1 VSGGRAGATTA
12 RPGEA
17 GGVPPGDG
25 HRPSSSR
32 PAADRGRRLLVF
44 ALVLG
49 SFVGMVDA
57 TIVAVA
63 LQPLTRHFHVSLAA
77 GQAVLGVYLVTITA
91 TLPLLGRLADRY
103 GRRRAYVAGFVVFA
117 LGSVG
122 AALAPGFEWLM
133 VARAVQACG
142 GGMLTA
148 GGLALMA
155 QHAPQ
160 ESTGRSIALLVITQ
174 AVAGLVGP
182 PLGGA
187 LTALWGWQA
196 VFWASAV
203 AAAAGLVTVWRAV
216 PASGR
221 VRDADGVDIG
231 GAIGVAA
238 LLLGIGTGIGSLGAG
253 GTLRS
258 TLVWFGVA
266 AVGATVLLAVEPRAR
281 FPLLDRRLLRPGRFA
296 SASLASFLSTGT
308 LMSCF
313 ALLPFWLEDAHHA
326 SAALAGAAFLPIGV
340 GIGLTSRTGGRLG
353 DKGHTREVTVAGMTL
368 AASGLVLASL
378 GARTDVWPILLLGL
392 LVLGMGNGLFSSP
405 NTAAAIVVAPRS
417 ALGSAS
423 GFLSTA
429 RNAGVVFG
437 LGITGAVYSAIAHN
451 APVSSA
457 DRAAEILFGA
467 AAVVCF
473 GVAGLAARTYRD
485 VDTAVAHSH
494 LAPEELA

>member
-1 VSGGRAGATTA
+1 VASAQ
-12 RPGEA
+12 
-17 GGVPPGDG
+17 
-25 HRPSSSR
+25 
-32 PAADRGRRLLVF
+32 GRRLLVF

-63 LQPLTRHFHVSLAA
+63 LEPMTRHYHVSLAA
-77 GQAVLGVYLVTITA
+77 GQAVLGVYLVTVTA
-91 TLPLLGRLADRY
+91 TLPLLGRLADRF

-117 LGSVG
+117 GGSVL
-122 AALAPGFEWLM
+122 AAVAPGFEWLL

-148 GGLALMA
+148 GSLALMA

-160 ESTGRSIALLVITQ
+160 ASTGRSIALLVITQ
-174 AVAGLVGP
+174 ALAGLVGP

-187 LTALWGWQA
+187 LTAVWGWQA
-196 VFWASAV
+196 VFWAGVV
-203 AAAAGLVTVWRAV
+203 AAGVGVVAVWRAV
-216 PASGR
+216 PVSAPHH
-221 VRDADGVDIG
+221 DAPGVDVV
-231 GAIGVAA
+231 GAVGLAA
-238 LLLGIGTGIGSLGAG
+238 LLLGVGTGIGSLGAG
-253 GTLRS
+253 GSAQAVAL
-258 TLVWFGVA
+258 WFGVA
-266 AVGATVLLAVEPRAR
+266 VFGALVLLIGEPRVR
-281 FPLLDRRLLRPGRFA
+281 HPLLDPRLLRPGRFA
-296 SASLASFLSTGT
+296 AASAASFLSTGT

-313 ALLPFWLEDAHHA
+313 ALLPYWLEDAHGA

-353 DKGHTREVTVAGMTL
+353 DMGRTREVTMAGMTL
-368 AASGLVLASL
+368 AGAGLLMASL
-378 GARTDVWPILLLGL
+378 GARTELWALLVFGL
-392 LVLGMGNGLFSSP
+392 LVLGLGNGLFSSP

-417 ALGSAS
+417 ALGGAS

-451 APVSSA
+451 APTSHA
-457 DRAAEILFGA
+457 DRAAELLFGA

-473 GVAGLAARTYRD
+473 GVAVLAARTYRD
-485 VDTAVAHSH
+485 VDVEVAHSH

>member
-1 VSGGRAGATTA
+1 MTSGARAATA
-12 RPGEA
+12 RPEA
-17 GGVPPGDG
+17 GVVA
-25 HRPSSSR
+25 S
-32 PAADRGRRLLVF
+32 RGRRMLLF

-63 LQPLTRHFHVSLAA
+63 LEPLTHHFHVSLAA
-77 GQAVLGVYLVTITA
+77 GQAVLGVYLVTVTA
-91 TLPLLGRLADRY
+91 SLPLLGRLADRF
-103 GRRRAYVAGFVVFA
+103 GRRRAYVLGFVVFA

-133 VARAVQACG
+133 VSRAVQAAG

-148 GGLALMA
+148 GSLALMA

-174 AVAGLVGP
+174 ALAGLVGP

-187 LTALWGWQA
+187 LTAAWGWQA
-196 VFWASAV
+196 VFWASA
-203 AAAAGLVTVWRAV
+203 AAAGVGIVAVWRAV
-216 PASGR
+216 PPSER
-221 VRDADGVDIG
+221 VGDAPGIDPIG
-231 GAIGVAA
+231 AVGLAA
-238 LLLGIGTGIGSLGAG
+238 LLLGLGTGIGSLAVRGW
-253 GTLRS
+253 S
-258 TLVWFGVA
+258 TVVWFAVA
-266 AVGATVLLAVEPRAR
+266 AAGALVLLIGEPRAR
-281 FPLLDRRLLRPGRFA
+281 HPLLDPRLLRRGRFA

-313 ALLPFWLEDAHHA
+313 ALLPYWLEDAHGA
-326 SAALAGAAFLPIGV
+326 SAALAGAAFLPIGI

-353 DKGHTREVTVAGMTL
+353 DQGRTRDVTMAGMTL
-368 AASGLVLASL
+368 AAAGLFMASL
-378 GARTDVWPILLLGL
+378 GARTDLWALLVFGL

-429 RNAGVVFG
+429 RNAGVIAG
-437 LGITGAVYSAIAHN
+437 LGITGAVYSAMAHN
-451 APVSSA
+451 APASSA
-457 DRAAEILFGA
+457 DRAAELLFGLA
-467 AAVVCF
+467 ALVCF
-473 GVAGLAARTYRD
+473 CVALLAARTYRD
-485 VDTAVAHSH
+485 VDTDVARSH
-494 LAPEELA
+494 LSPDELA

>member
-1 VSGGRAGATTA
+1 M
-12 RPGEA
+12 
-17 GGVPPGDG
+17 
-25 HRPSSSR
+25 
-32 PAADRGRRLLVF
+32 PAGRRMLVL

-63 LQPLTRHFHVSLAA
+63 LDPLTRHFHVALAA
-77 GQAVLGVYLVTITA
+77 GQAVLGVYLVTVTA

-117 LGSVG
+117 AGSVG

-148 GGLALMA
+148 GSLALMA

-196 VFWASAV
+196 VFWASAAV
-203 AAAAGLVTVWRAV
+203 AGIGLLTVWRAV
-216 PASGR
+216 PVSVR
-221 VRDADGVDIG
+221 VADAPGVDLA
-231 GAIGVAA
+231 GAVGLAA
-238 LLLGIGTGIGSLGAG
+238 LLLGAGTGIGSLGVS
-253 GTLRS
+253 GTRAS
-258 TLVWFGVA
+258 SLVWFGVA
-266 AVGATVLLAVEPRAR
+266 LAGALVLLVGEPRAR
-281 FPLLDRRLLRPGRFA
+281 HPLLDPRLLRRGRFA
-296 SASLASFLSTGT
+296 SASVASFLSTGT

-326 SAALAGAAFLPIGV
+326 SAALAGAAFLPIGI
-340 GIGLTSRTGGRLG
+340 GIGATSRTGGRLG
-353 DKGHTREVTVAGMTL
+353 DLGRTREVTMAGMTL
-368 AASGLVLASL
+368 AASGLLFASL
-378 GARTDVWPILLLGL
+378 GARTDVWPLLVFGL

-405 NTAAAIVVAPRS
+405 NTAAAIIVAPRS
-417 ALGSAS
+417 ALASAS

-429 RNAGVVFG
+429 RNAGVIAG
-437 LGITGAVYSAIAHN
+437 LGITGAVYSAMAHN
-451 APVSSA
+451 APAASA
-457 DRAAEILFGA
+457 DRAAELLFGA
-467 AAVVCF
+467 GAVICF
-473 GVAGLAARTYRD
+473 GVAVLAARTYRG
-485 VDTAVAHSH
+485 VDTDVARSH

>member
-1 VSGGRAGATTA
+1 LSGVRAADTA
-12 RPGEA
+12 PA
-17 GGVPPGDG
+17 Q
-25 HRPSSSR
+25 SSSLDAR
-32 PAADRGRRLLVF
+32 GSDATQGRRLLLF

-63 LQPLTRHFHVSLAA
+63 LDPLTRHFHVPLAA
-77 GQAVLGVYLVTITA
+77 GQAVLGVYLVAVTA

-117 LGSVG
+117 VGSVG

-148 GGLALMA
+148 GSLALMA

-174 AVAGLVGP
+174 ALAGLVGP

-187 LTALWGWQA
+187 LTAAWGWQA
-196 VFWASAV
+196 VFWASVV
-203 AAAAGLVTVWRAV
+203 AACVGIVAVWRAV
-216 PASGR
+216 PSSGR
-221 VRDADGVDIG
+221 MRDAHGVDVG
-231 GAIGVAA
+231 GALGIA
-238 LLLGIGTGIGSLGAG
+238 LLLLGVGTGIGSLGAG
-253 GTLRS
+253 GSAAS
-258 TLVWFGVA
+258 TIVWFGVA
-266 AVGATVLLAVEPRAR
+266 VVGALMLLAVEPRAR
-281 FPLLDRRLLRPGRFA
+281 FPLLDPRLLRPGRFA

-326 SAALAGAAFLPIGV
+326 SAALAGAAFLPIGI

-353 DKGHTREVTVAGMTL
+353 DNGHTRESTVAGMTL
-368 AASGLVLASL
+368 AAAGLVLASL
-378 GARTDVWPILLLGL
+378 AARTDVWPLLLIGL
-392 LVLGMGNGLFSSP
+392 FVLGMGNGLFSSP

-429 RNAGVVFG
+429 RNAGVVAG
-437 LGITGAVYSAIAHN
+437 LGITGAVYSAMANH
-451 APVSSA
+451 APSSSA
-457 DRAAEILFGA
+457 DRAAEVLFGA
-467 AAVVCF
+467 AALVCF
-473 GVAGLAARTYRD
+473 AVAALAARTYRD
-485 VDTAVAHSH
+485 VDTAVARSH

>member
-1 VSGGRAGATTA
+1 VA
-12 RPGEA
+12 RTVLDAPT
-17 GGVPPGDG
+17 
-25 HRPSSSR
+25 STR
-32 PAADRGRRLLVF
+32 PARTSSGRRLLIF

-63 LQPLTRHFHVSLAA
+63 LEPLTRHFHVSLAA
-77 GQAVLGVYLVTITA
+77 GQAVLGVYLVTVTA

-103 GRRRAYVAGFVVFA
+103 GRRRAYIAGFLVFA

-148 GGLALMA
+148 GSLALMA

-174 AVAGLVGP
+174 AMAGLVGP

-187 LTALWGWQA
+187 LTAAWGWQA
-196 VFWASAV
+196 VFWASVV
-203 AAAAGLVTVWRAV
+203 AAVVGIVVVWRAV
-216 PASGR
+216 PVVQRAR
-221 VRDADGVDIG
+221 ADDAPGVDLP
-231 GAIGVAA
+231 GAVGIA
-238 LLLGIGTGIGSLGAG
+238 LLLLGVGTGIGSIGAG
-253 GTLRS
+253 GGTARS
-258 TLVWFGVA
+258 TAVWFGVA
-266 AVGATVLLAVEPRAR
+266 LVGAVVLLVAEPRAR
-281 FPLLDRRLLRPGRFA
+281 FPLLDSRLLRPGRFA
-296 SASLASFLSTGT
+296 AASLASFLSTGT

-340 GIGLTSRTGGRLG
+340 GIGVTSRTGGRLG
-353 DKGHTREVTVAGMTL
+353 DQGHTREATTAGMTL
-368 AASGLVLASL
+368 AASGLVLAAL
-378 GARTDVWPILLLGL
+378 GARTDLWPILLVGL
-392 LVLGMGNGLFSSP
+392 LILGMGNGLFSSP

-417 ALGSAS
+417 ALGIAS

-429 RNAGVVFG
+429 RNAGVVAG
-437 LGITGAVYSAIAHN
+437 LGITGAVYSALAHN
-451 APVSSA
+451 APASSA
-457 DRAAEILFGA
+457 DRAAEILFAA
-467 AAVVCF
+467 AAVICF
-473 GVAGLAARTYRD
+473 GVAALAARTYRD
-485 VDTAVAHSH
+485 VDTAVARSH

>member
-1 VSGGRAGATTA
+1 M
-12 RPGEA
+12 
-17 GGVPPGDG
+17 
-25 HRPSSSR
+25 
-32 PAADRGRRLLVF
+32 LVF

-63 LQPLTRHFHVSLAA
+63 LDPLTRHFHVSLAA
-77 GQAVLGVYLVTITA
+77 GQAVLGVYLVTVTA

-117 LGSVG
+117 VGSVG

-148 GGLALMA
+148 GSLALMA

-174 AVAGLVGP
+174 ALAGLVGP

-187 LTALWGWQA
+187 LTAAWGWQA
-196 VFWASAV
+196 VFWASVV
-203 AAAAGLVTVWRAV
+203 AAVVGIIAVWRAV
-216 PASGR
+216 PASSGH
-221 VRDADGVDIG
+221 AGEAHGVDVV
-231 GAIGVAA
+231 GAVAVAA
-238 LLLGIGTGIGSLGAG
+238 LLLGVGTGIGSLGAG
-253 GTLRS
+253 GTVAS
-258 TLVWFGVA
+258 TAVWFAVA
-266 AVGATVLLAVEPRAR
+266 VVGAVLLLVAEPRAR
-281 FPLLDRRLLRPGRFA
+281 FPLLDPRLLRPGRFA

-326 SAALAGAAFLPIGV
+326 SAALAGAAFLPIGI
-340 GIGLTSRTGGRLG
+340 GIGVTSRTGGRLG
-353 DKGHTREVTVAGMTL
+353 DRGHTREATTAGMTL
-368 AASGLVLASL
+368 AAAGLVLASL
-378 GARTDVWPILLLGL
+378 GARTDVWAVLLLGL

-437 LGITGAVYSAIAHN
+437 LGITGAVYSAVAHN
-451 APVSSA
+451 APASSA

-473 GVAGLAARTYRD
+473 AVAVLASRTYRD
-485 VDTAVAHSH
+485 VDTAVARSH
-494 LAPEELA
+494 IAPEELA

>member
-1 VSGGRAGATTA
+1 M
-12 RPGEA
+12 
-17 GGVPPGDG
+17 
-25 HRPSSSR
+25 
-32 PAADRGRRLLVF
+32 LVL

-63 LQPLTRHFHVSLAA
+63 LDPLTQHFHVSLAA
-77 GQAVLGVYLVTITA
+77 GQAVLGVYLVTVTA

-117 LGSVG
+117 AGSVG

-148 GGLALMA
+148 GSLALMA

-187 LTALWGWQA
+187 LTAVWGWQA
-196 VFWASAV
+196 VFWASAAV
-203 AAAAGLVTVWRAV
+203 AVVGLFTVWRAV
-216 PASGR
+216 PVSQRGFEAP
-221 VRDADGVDIG
+221 GVDVV
-231 GAIGVAA
+231 GAVGLAA
-238 LLLGIGTGIGSLGAG
+238 LLLGAGTGIGTLGVSAS
-253 GTLRS
+253 RAS
-258 TLVWFGVA
+258 SLVWFGVA
-266 AVGATVLLAVEPRAR
+266 VAGAVVLAVGEPRAR
-281 FPLLDRRLLRPGRFA
+281 HPLLDPRLLRPGRFA
-296 SASLASFLSTGT
+296 AASLASFLSTGT

-326 SAALAGAAFLPIGV
+326 SAALAGAAFLPIGI
-340 GIGLTSRTGGRLG
+340 GIGATSRTGGRLG
-353 DKGHTREVTVAGMTL
+353 DLGRTREVTMAGMTL
-368 AASGLVLASL
+368 AASGLLFASL
-378 GARTDVWPILLLGL
+378 GARTDVWPLLAFGL

-405 NTAAAIVVAPRS
+405 NTAAAIVVAPRA

-423 GFLSTA
+423 AFLSTA
-429 RNAGVVFG
+429 RNAGVVAG
-437 LGITGAVYSAIAHN
+437 LGITGAVYSAMAHD
-451 APVSSA
+451 APVASA
-457 DRAAEILFGA
+457 DRAAELLFGV
-467 AAVVCF
+467 AAVICF
-473 GVAGLAARTYRD
+473 GVAVLAARTYRG
-485 VDTAVAHSH
+485 VDTAVAGSH
-494 LAPEELA
+494 IPPEELA